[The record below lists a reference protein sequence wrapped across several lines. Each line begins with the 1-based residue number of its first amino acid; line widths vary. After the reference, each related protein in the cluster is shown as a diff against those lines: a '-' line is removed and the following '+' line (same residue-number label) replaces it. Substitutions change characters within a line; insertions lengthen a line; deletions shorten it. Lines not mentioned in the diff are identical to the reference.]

1 MTTGRNALRSV
12 AHAVGMACGIG
23 THASQQFTELSELL
37 GEEAVT
43 TNYDTTTIFLS
54 AINGTGLPLQ
64 FSIALGDDSPSA
76 RVLGEAGTT
85 APSMTARLRRN
96 GQLCVLVLQRLGLD
110 THVGAID
117 RILALL
123 LPRSAAQMQGWTGA
137 LWCGAVV
144 TSDGE
149 ASLRVYLNQRWG
161 TRTECID
168 RLSAA
173 IHAVAGEEAL
183 ASWLRAAAGSSDDL
197 APYGVALD
205 IGRRGVA
212 RIKVYAAARTS
223 TLHSIA
229 AYIRDAVPQADLSSA
244 QHLLTACESLGG
256 WVRPWQVMPCLEF
269 ARASTVRGKV
279 DVALCTL
286 PSTDVAVD
294 RMLRCT
300 MSALELADERY
311 DAFVSAVSPTGLHPS
326 RVQRLQYA
334 SVGVRP
340 DRHDLTVYAS
350 PTLDHDSMTGSDCTS
365 AWRTCAVV

>member
-1 MTTGRNALRSV
+1 MTTGRTALLSV

-23 THASQQFTELSELL
+23 AHASQQFTELSVLL

-43 TNYDTTTIFLS
+43 VNDDTTTTFSS
-54 AINGTGLPLQ
+54 AINGTGLPVQ
-64 FSIALGDDSPSA
+64 FSIALGDDAPSA
-76 RVLGEAGTT
+76 RVLGEVGTT
-85 APSMTARLRRN
+85 TPSMTARLRRN

-117 RILALL
+117 SILTFL

-144 TSDGE
+144 TADGE
-149 ASLRVYLNQRWG
+149 ANLRVYLNQRWG

-183 ASWLRAAAGSSDDL
+183 GSWLRAAACGSDDL
-197 APYGVALD
+197 APFGVALD

-212 RIKVYAAARTS
+212 RFKVYAAARTP
-223 TLHSIA
+223 TLQSIA
-229 AYIRDAVPQADLSSA
+229 AYVRNAVPQANLSSA
-244 QHLLTACESLGG
+244 HHLLSECESLGG

-269 ARASTVRGKV
+269 ARASAVRGKV

-294 RMLRCT
+294 RMLRGM
-300 MSALELADERY
+300 MSALELCDARY
-311 DAFVSAVSPTGLHPS
+311 DAFVAAISPSGLQPS
-326 RVQRLQYA
+326 RVQRLQYV
-334 SVGVRP
+334 SIGVRP

-350 PTLDHDSMTGSDCTS
+350 PALDHGQ
-365 AWRTCAVV
+365 